1 MSGGRP
7 RTWVTWGGR
16 AGRTED
22 QGSRR
27 ESGCVGGNP
36 VRAQAASW
44 VGWGPGSCDAGS
56 GQGRALALL
65 GGEGQGAAATA
76 QEPCPGG
83 DSRANTGEPGGGGVS
98 TGVTAP
104 GWGRQPWVSA
114 PNPQA
119 WLWLPPRGAAP
130 STPLPQR
137 PQGPLG
143 SRAEEPC
150 GGGGARTGSPPPA
163 APSAPHEREGRLS
176 GIPGSAASPGGCQ
189 GPDAD
194 ACSGSARSPVPRL
207 AQ

>member
-1 MSGGRP
+1 MPGGRP

-44 VGWGPGSCDAGS
+44 AGWGPGSCDAGS

-98 TGVTAP
+98 PGVTAP

-119 WLWLPPRGAAP
+119 WLWLPPGE
-130 STPLPQR
+130 L
-137 PQGPLG
+137 
-143 SRAEEPC
+143 
-150 GGGGARTGSPPPA
+150 PPP
-163 APSAPHEREGRLS
+163 PLSLS
-176 GIPGSAASPGGCQ
+176 GPKVPWDPGQ
-189 GPDAD
+189 
-194 ACSGSARSPVPRL
+194 RSPVAGVGLGQGAHLLLRPPPPTRGKGASQAPRGQQLILGVVRGQMLTPARGQQGVQVPRL